1 MEEIRDEDRGKET
14 MVFEITSISLNA
26 VLQFC
31 VGNPYE
37 HKGKDRYNTYL
48 VKNGKVNSCIGHYD
62 VEQGEVTTDAG
73 GKDFDVKKYEEP
85 DWLIEASSSLLT
97 REVTKEKDKADKPEK
112 EKDKPEKAKP
122 APTLFRVV
130 ITSVDG
136 DCFYDS
142 VIRSEKDAGYS
153 EDAIVAFKEKL
164 GAFITK
170 EGPNKL
176 NLIEK
181 YKAIV
186 DVKGTKGKTQ
196 TLIEDAYY
204 RKYCEMRNNGIPDAD
219 ILVQMRKDLAA
230 PDADPNLAKNV
241 NPEDFELLQNDDES
255 PNKPNYTGD
264 ISALSDEYVRDFFGN
279 NKTLES
285 DDIIDTFLENFMK
298 KTTWADAFII
308 SQTAIFMNVIFLL
321 LVEKGKRVEDYTVFG
336 MQRQLEHP
344 IDKDTQFIIADYQ
357 PQRHFKLIAQRDPFI
372 GRFTIDTLPQVI
384 KDKFELFKSKGE
396 SLPAATTA
404 EEEAS
409 TYEPVAADV
418 AKEPEVPDAP
428 EADKVPEAD
437 EVPEADKVPEVK
449 IGKYTSESLKG
460 KTLKELEEILKSEF
474 PDIPQSRV
482 KKDHGKQGL
491 IDCIL
496 NPEDEKCK
504 KASKSKK
511 STGGKFTRRR

>member
-1 MEEIRDEDRGKET
+1 MEDIRDEDRGKET

-37 HKGKDRYNTYL
+37 HKGKDRYNVYL
-48 VKNGKVNSCIGHYD
+48 VKNGKVYGCVGHYD

-85 DWLIEASSSLLT
+85 EWLIEASSSLLS
-97 REVTKEKDKADKPEK
+97 REVSKEKPEKAEKAEKAEKPGKDKPEK
-112 EKDKPEKAKP
+112 EKP

-130 ITSVDG
+130 ITSKAG

-142 VIRSEKDAGYS
+142 VVRSEKDAGYN
-153 EDAIVAFKEKL
+153 EDAITEFKENL
-164 GAFITK
+164 GEFMTK
-170 EGPNKL
+170 GENKQ

-181 YKAIV
+181 YKVFV

-196 TLIEDAYY
+196 TLMEDAYY
-204 RKYCEMRNNGIPDAD
+204 RKYCEMRNSGMPDAD
-219 ILVQMRKDLAA
+219 IVVQMRKDLEA

-241 NPEDFELLQNDDES
+241 NPDDFQRLKNEDES
-255 PNKPNYTGD
+255 PNKAAYTQD
-264 ISALSDEYVRDFFGN
+264 VSALSDEFLRDFFN
-279 NKTLES
+279 NDKTLEG
-285 DDIIDTFLENFMK
+285 DDIIDTFLENFMQK
-298 KTTWADAFII
+298 ETWADAFII
-308 SQTAIFMNVIFLL
+308 SQAARFLNVIFLL
-321 LVEKGKRVEDYTVFG
+321 MVENGKRVEDYTVFN
-336 MQRQLEHP
+336 MQKQLEHP
-344 IDKDTQFIIADYQ
+344 IDKDTKFIIADYQ
-357 PQRHFKLIAQRDPFI
+357 PQHHFKLIVQSEPFV

-384 KDKFELFKSKGE
+384 KDKFDLFKSRAE
-396 SLPAATTA
+396 SLPPATTA
-404 EEEAS
+404 EEEAP
-409 TYEPVAADV
+409 TYEPVAVDV
-418 AKEPEVPDAP
+418 PKVDEPQAPEV
-428 EADKVPEAD
+428 VPQ
-437 EVPEADKVPEVK
+437 VT
-449 IGKYTSESLKG
+449 GKYTAESLKG

-504 KASKSKK
+504 KSSKSKK
-511 STGGKFTRRR
+511 PSGGKFTRRK

>member
-1 MEEIRDEDRGKET
+1 MEDIRDEDRGKET

-37 HKGKDRYNTYL
+37 YKGKDRYNVYL
-48 VKNGKVNSCIGHYD
+48 VKNGKVYGGIGHYD

-85 DWLIEASSSLLT
+85 DWLIEASSSLLS
-97 REVTKEKDKADKPEK
+97 REVKDKADKADK
-112 EKDKPEKAKP
+112 ADKPKADKPKADKAEK

-130 ITSVDG
+130 ITSIAG

-142 VIRSEKDAGYS
+142 VVRSEKDAGYN
-153 EDAIVAFKEKL
+153 EDAIIEFKEKL

-181 YKAIV
+181 YKALV

-196 TLIEDAYY
+196 TMIEDPYY

-219 ILVQMRKDLAA
+219 IVVQMRKDL
-230 PDADPNLAKNV
+230 DANPKLAKNV
-241 NPEDFELLQNDDES
+241 NPEDFELLQNEDDS
-255 PNKPNYTGD
+255 PNKPAYTGD
-264 ISALSDEYVRDFFGN
+264 ISDLSNEYVRDFFGN
-279 NKTLES
+279 KKDLEG

-308 SQTAIFMNVIFLL
+308 SQAAIFMNVIFLL
-321 LVEKGKRVEDYTVFG
+321 LVENGKRVEDYTVFDS
-336 MQRQLEHP
+336 QKQLEHP

-357 PQRHFKLIAQRDPFI
+357 PQNHFKLIVQREPFI

-384 KDKFELFKSKGE
+384 KDKFDLFKSKGE
-396 SLPAATTA
+396 TLPPATTA
-404 EEEAS
+404 DEEAP
-409 TYEPVAADV
+409 TYEPVAVDV
-418 AKEPEVPDAP
+418 P
-428 EADKVPEAD
+428 KVD
-437 EVPEADKVPEVK
+437 DVPEVVPQVK
-449 IGKYTSESLKG
+449 AKYTAESLKG
-460 KTLKELEEILKSEF
+460 KTLKELEDILKSEF

-504 KASKSKK
+504 KSSKSKK
-511 STGGKFTRRR
+511 PGGGKFTRRR